1 MNVVGVFA
9 QWRCDIGE
17 LVCCFYFDLIWCRR
31 EKNENNMKSEAEEK
45 LLSLTAGHK
54 AKV

>member
-1 MNVVGVFA
+1 
-9 QWRCDIGE
+9 
-17 LVCCFYFDLIWCRR
+17 
-31 EKNENNMKSEAEEK
+31 MKSEAEEK